1 MFVGGYY
8 AGTDYQLLHTD
19 GTSKGLVDWLG
30 EPHSFTPWIARG

>member
-19 GTSKGLVDWLG
+19 STSKGLVDWLG